1 MHAALT
7 SLRHDALS
15 AFERAVAAV
24 RPDRILPDAL
34 EEIVTE
40 LKCPGRLIVLALGKA
55 APAMAA
61 VWRTHRPVEADRLV
75 VVTPH
80 GTPLPE
86 ELDGG
91 TEILRGG
98 HPLPDASSLRSAR
111 RVASLAGDLG
121 PEDHLLVL
129 LSGGA
134 SALLALPVDGLGLD
148 DIRLVTKAILQSGAP
163 IDRLNTVRRALLE
176 LAGGGLAR
184 RAHPAGVTTL
194 VLSDVPGGALTD
206 IGSGPTVP
214 SPTNSSDALAVLEQ
228 FDLLDRIPGATVE
241 TLEEKRRHP
250 EAGEHSINPGTTLVI
265 GSNHIAVEAAS
276 SFLRDRGY
284 SVRIDGTT
292 LTGPA
297 SDAGRRLAREARGI
311 GVERPEA
318 IVFGGETTVVVRG
331 DGVGGRN
338 TELCLAAA
346 IELDGAGAPRAVL
359 SAGTDG
365 IDGLSD
371 CAGAVVD
378 IFTVARICE
387 AGIDPDEALRNN
399 DSATALEAADDTIRT
414 GPTGTNVADIAI
426 VLGTPPPPRGT
437 A

>member
-7 SLRHDALS
+7 SLRHDAVT
-15 AFERAVAAV
+15 AFESAVDAV
-24 RPDRILPDAL
+24 RPDRVLPDAL
-34 EEIVTE
+34 KKIVTE

-55 APAMAA
+55 APGMAA
-61 VWRTHRPVEADRLV
+61 AWRAHGPIEADRLV

-80 GTPLPE
+80 ETPLPKG
-86 ELDGG
+86 LDDGA
-91 TEILRGG
+91 EILRGA
-98 HPLPDASSLRSAR
+98 HPVPDASGLRSAR
-111 RVASLAGDLG
+111 RVAALAEDLG

-134 SALLALPVDGLGLD
+134 SALLALPVDGISLH
-148 DIRLVTKAILQSGAP
+148 DIRIVTEAILESGAS
-163 IDRLNTVRRALLE
+163 IDQLNIVRRSLLE

-184 RAHPAGVTTL
+184 RAHPARVTTL
-194 VLSDVPGGALTD
+194 VLSDVPDGSLAD

-265 GSNHIAVEAAS
+265 GSNHIAIEAAAAS
-276 SFLRDRGY
+276 LRERGY
-284 SVRIDGTT
+284 SVRIDPTT

-297 SDAGRRLAREARGI
+297 SDAGRRLARGAQKV

-331 DGVGGRN
+331 DGIGGRN

-346 IELDGAGAPRAVL
+346 IEIEGAGAPRTVL

-365 IDGLSD
+365 IDGVSD

-378 IFTVARICE
+378 VFTAARIRE
-387 AGIDPDEALRNN
+387 NGIDPEEALRNN
-399 DSATALEAADDTIRT
+399 DSATALQAAADTIRT
-414 GPTGTNVADIAI
+414 GPTGTNVADIAV
-426 VLGTPPPPRGT
+426 VLGAPPLS
-437 A
+437 